1 MRRTYN
7 NFTIYIVQFTMN
19 TMIKIIFNT
28 LLGIILI
35 LIWAQ
40 FVNIREIVLT
50 ISKVNLPGLLLVFS
64 FMLASPV
71 LRAIRLQFFLS
82 EIKKIALKDL
92 IFLNGAAMILNFFI
106 PIRMG
111 EIAKGVFLNTNYNIH
126 IGKAIIWVFIDR
138 FVDFL
143 VVLGAAA
150 LLLGIVPTS
159 ISINF
164 IIIIMTVLIFAL
176 TLTYLAVF
184 QKDFAKQIVK
194 FLIPLL
200 IVKSIKRPFE
210 RFSHFILESFS
221 ILRRHPKD
229 LSLMI
234 GVTILAYGA
243 DSAIWYY
250 TFSALGESQ
259 GFLKM
264 YLGQLLSALTYLIPA
279 APGYV
284 GSAEASGTLIL
295 SGVFGINPNL
305 ASAMIVLWHIL
316 TALFVIVFGLI
327 SIFSLKLN
335 LSLIFKKALKRS

>member
-1 MRRTYN
+1 
-7 NFTIYIVQFTMN
+7 
-19 TMIKIIFNT
+19 MIKILFNT
-28 LLGIILI
+28 VLGLALI
-35 LIWAQ
+35 FIWSR
-40 FVNIREIVLT
+40 F
-50 ISKVNLPGLLLVFS
+50 VNLPEIISAISGVNKIGLIPVFV

-71 LRAIRLQFFLS
+71 IRALRLKIFLS
-82 EIKKIALKDL
+82 EIQKISLKDL

-111 EIAKGVFLNTNYNIH
+111 EIAKGVFLNSSYNIPL
-126 IGKAIIWVFIDR
+126 GKAIIWVFMDR

-143 VVLGAAA
+143 AVLAVAV
-150 LLLGIVPTS
+150 LLLVVIPTS
-159 ISINF
+159 LNIT
-164 IIIIMTVLIFAL
+164 IIMIITVILVSALI
-176 TLTYLAVF
+176 LTYLAVF
-184 QKDFAKQIVK
+184 KKDFSRKMVK

-200 IVKSIKRPFE
+200 IEKHIKIYFE
-210 RFSHFILESFS
+210 RFTSFILESFS

-229 LSLMI
+229 LSLML
-234 GVTILAYGA
+234 GLTILAYGA

-250 TFSALGESQ
+250 TFSALGQTQ

-264 YLGQLLSALTYLIPA
+264 YLGQLLSALTYLVPA

-305 ASAMIVLWHIL
+305 ASAMIVLWHMA

-327 SIFSLKLN
+327 SIFSLKLD
-335 LSLIFKKALKRS
+335 LGLIFKKAFRKGN